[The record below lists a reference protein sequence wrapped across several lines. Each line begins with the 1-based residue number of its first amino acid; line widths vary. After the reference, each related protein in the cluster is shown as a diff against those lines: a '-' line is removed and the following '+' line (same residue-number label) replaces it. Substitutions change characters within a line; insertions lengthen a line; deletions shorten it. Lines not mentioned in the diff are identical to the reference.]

1 MKNFK
6 GDFMIKYKTIENTY
20 LFDNIINMN
29 TEKEEYI
36 DNYLKEIKKFPYIY
50 LWGISESCDEAI
62 NFFTG
67 NDIFIKAI
75 FELNPDKYSYK
86 YKNIDVIEQ
95 IFDDIDPLGAI
106 VITCSYYETIK
117 NKLLIKNK
125 DIENRLFLFDGY
137 FLENRDINYFLE
149 NKNVIEKCYNALE
162 DNKSKE
168 IYNALLKYRYIRN
181 PKLIEDLYE
190 SRNECYLDKVFID
203 NYKPGLYIDAGSYN
217 ADFII
222 TLANKVS
229 INNSSFYIFEP
240 NKIFYNNIINN
251 LDTKINYKIFNV
263 ALCDKDTTMEFIQIP
278 SSTSHII
285 DKKYNAYKN
294 IVDRSNIDII
304 KTNKLDTI
312 ITDEKVTGIK
322 IDIEGSEASMLKGA
336 VNIIKRDRPIL
347 LLSIYHKWNDLF
359 KLQDYLMS
367 LNLNYKFYIRHYSL
381 SVAKTILYCIPNKIQ
396 YK

>member
-1 MKNFK
+1 M
-6 GDFMIKYKTIENTY
+6 E
-20 LFDNIINMN
+20 LFDNIVNLN
-29 TEKEEYI
+29 KKKEEYI

-62 NFFTG
+62 NFFRN

-86 YKNIDVIEQ
+86 YKNIDVIKQ
-95 IFDDIDPLGAI
+95 TFDDIDLEGAI

-117 NKLLIKNK
+117 NKLMIKYK
-125 DIENRLFLFDGY
+125 DIGKRLFLFDGY
-137 FLENRDINYFLE
+137 FLENRDINYYLD
-149 NKNVIEKCYNALE
+149 NKDTIEKCYNALE

-181 PKLIEDLYE
+181 PKLIKDLYE
-190 SRNECYLDKVFID
+190 SRNECYLDNVFID
-203 NYKPGLYIDAGSYN
+203 NYKDGLYIDAGSYN
-217 ADFII
+217 ADFIT

-229 INNSSFYIFEP
+229 IDNSKFYIFEP
-240 NKIFYNNIINN
+240 NKIFYNDIINN
-251 LDTKINYKIFNV
+251 LDTKINYKIFNI
-263 ALCDKDTTMEFIQIP
+263 ALCDKDSTMEFMQIP

-304 KTNKLDTI
+304 KTNKLDTL

-336 VNIIKRDRPIL
+336 VDIIKRDRPIL
-347 LLSIYHKWNDLF
+347 LLSIYHKWDDLF
-359 KLQDYLMS
+359 KLQDYLMN

-381 SVAKTILYCIPNKIQ
+381 SVAKTILYCIPNKI
-396 YK
+396 